1 MYDQAAQMPI
11 MNTYVPINF
20 GELYRIAATQKQDLD
35 TAQQQLQNAVQKF
48 GEFVSPSDIDTQN
61 YHNLSIGQFDD
72 LLDRA
77 AANPELMKDRGFLAS
92 IQSRINNLDYSA
104 LSRLKKGAEN
114 LNARNKM
121 AAELRAKGLFKDSW
135 DVYFDSQ
142 GNMRKFDASNYDTL
156 SQGILDQLSP
166 IEYKSL
172 RDIVSPYV
180 DKLKPHFIQGN
191 VDPLTGRAAP
201 FTKGYM
207 AITESDIRDI
217 LDRSVNEIMQTPQ
230 GQMWYRDI
238 ANTVRAI
245 NPDAT
250 NEDIFNAFAENM
262 YDDARYKLY
271 SQPID
276 DEYAQQE
283 ALWRLRL
290 SYANRKGS
298 GTEETP
304 LRTFGQDS
312 IMAQDSASDLR
323 RLVFTVRDS
332 KYKGEI
338 ESKFDPKYNEV
349 RATIDGI
356 VQKAS
361 NNPTFSAAYNRMMN
375 QVMQQFGQVP
385 PEYENIII
393 EESFKQAAQLDPT
406 FDKSLEVQL
415 NQQKDKIKDIQKEEN
430 KDALGIVMY
439 DTIKTTLDLEGD
451 ENPFK
456 NRSKDGNRYTESLLR
471 RGYQDAVY
479 NVMTPVNTQVGS
491 DLLKQRYPTQSI
503 VSGVGY
509 EINPNGRLITP
520 AQFVAQNSYI
530 QQKAKEGDFDLNLTY
545 THRDYPELESEIAN
559 GALGTAAISDVLGYI
574 DTEDCRNYVVNVN
587 VPLSEIYSKYDNHN
601 MLAFFGGG
609 GGYRSYMNNVAP
621 DELNINYPV
630 TTKSDEGDSG
640 KKTKW
645 SEGYVTVKMI
655 LPEKN
660 TNMGRYM
667 MDRTFEDQSGTSGTK
682 EAISSQNTS
691 ALENILNYQIDFN
704 IQ

>member
-11 MNTYVPINF
+11 INTYVPINF
-20 GELYRIAATQKQDLD
+20 QELYRIAATQKADLD
-35 TAQQQLQNAVQKF
+35 AANAQLQSTLQKF
-48 GEFVSPSDIDTQN
+48 GEFTSPSDIDTQRF
-61 YHNLSIGQFDD
+61 YDLSIGQFDD

-77 AANPELMKDRGFLAS
+77 ANDPDAMKDAAFRAQ
-92 IQSRINNLDYSA
+92 IQQRINSLDYGA
-104 LSRLKKGAEN
+104 LSRLRQGAESLRTRIN
-114 LNARNKM
+114 T
-121 AAELRAKGLFKDSW
+121 AAEMRAKGLYKDTW
-135 DVYFDSQ
+135 DVYYDQ
-142 GNMRKFDASNYDTL
+142 NGNLHRFDASNYDTL
-156 SQGILDQLSP
+156 NQGILDQLSP

-230 GQMWYRDI
+230 GRMWYRDI
-238 ANTVRAI
+238 ANTVKAI
-245 NPDAT
+245 NPNAT

-290 SYANRKGS
+290 SYAKGS

-439 DTIKTTLDLEGD
+439 DTIKTALNLGGD

-456 NRSKDGNRYTESLLR
+456 DRSKDGNRYTESKLR

-479 NVMTPVNTQVGS
+479 NIMTPVNAQVGN
-491 DLLKQRYPTQSI
+491 DLLKKRYPTQSI
-503 VSGVGY
+503 ISGVGY

-545 THRDYPELESEIAN
+545 THADYPELESEIAN
-559 GALGTAAISDVLGYI
+559 GALGTAAISDILGYI
-574 DTEDCRNYVVNVN
+574 DTEDGRNYVVNVN
-587 VPLSEIYSKYDNHN
+587 VPLSEIYSRYDNFN
-601 MLAFFGGG
+601 IFE
-609 GGYRSYMNNVAP
+609 GGYGSWLNNVSP
-621 DELNINYPV
+621 SNLNINYPV

-645 SEGYVTVKMI
+645 SEGYVTVEMI

-691 ALENILNYQIDFN
+691 ALENILDYQIDFN